1 MSRSPPSRSP
11 VPSVPDGKEEGRGF
25 FLFFGGRTSEE
36 RKTEEAVLNRR
47 EQREQREHSL
57 LSLLGKVFPW
67 GTPDR
72 PLSWPGTARAA
83 PLGLSSG
90 PVARCRMAERPE
102 GRSLASLGEPWRQPA
117 GPGSRGAVQASGGGG
132 IHQCRLGSCGQGDAH
147 RAFPAARARMSPLF
161 PPVSQVGNRP
171 RRGHLLA
178 FAKQSSAFPPV
189 PSVPGRKEGEGTGVF
204 LWREQSGRT
213 EGRSGCPAAGTAGTA
228 GTLSSPFETK

>member
-1 MSRSPPSRSP
+1 M
-11 VPSVPDGKEEGRGF
+11 
-25 FLFFGGRTSEE
+25 
-36 RKTEEAVLNRR
+36 NRR

-83 PLGLSSG
+83 SLGLSSG

-102 GRSLASLGEPWRQPA
+102 GRALASLGEPWRQPP

-161 PPVSQVGNRP
+161 PPVSQAGNRP

-178 FAKQSSAFPPV
+178 FAEQSSACPPV
-189 PSVPGRKEGEGTGVF
+189 PSVPGRKKGEGDGS
-204 LWREQSGRT
+204 LPLPGAIRKNGD
-213 EGRSGCPAAGTAGTA
+213 RSGCPAAGTAGTA
-228 GTLSSPFETK
+228 GTLSSRLETK